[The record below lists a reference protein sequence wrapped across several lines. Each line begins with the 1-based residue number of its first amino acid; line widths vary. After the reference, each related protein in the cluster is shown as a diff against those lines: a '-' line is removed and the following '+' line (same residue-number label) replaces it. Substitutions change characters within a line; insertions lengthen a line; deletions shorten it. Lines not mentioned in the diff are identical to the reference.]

1 MHSAEEPKPLP
12 KEASSER
19 GENLKVR
26 HSRSSFNAAQ
36 GDKPWFLQLGFPSPH
51 PPFATSLHDV
61 TWPNLHLA
69 VSKPKPKPKPSL
81 DVVQLADMSDRTT

>member
-1 MHSAEEPKPLP
+1 MEKTLKCDTPG
-12 KEASSER
+12 KEVIKKR
-19 GENLKVR
+19 D
-26 HSRSSFNAAQ
+26 SRSSFNAAQ

-69 VSKPKPKPKPSL
+69 VSQPKPKPSL